1 MADVGVHIVVTG
13 LVQGVGFRYFVARR
27 AERLQLAG
35 LVRNMPDGAVEI
47 EAEGPRA
54 MLEELIREVRVGPR
68 SSRVADVTVGWYQ
81 AKHEM
86 TEFRIQ

>member
-27 AERLQLAG
+27 AERLQLVG
-35 LVRNMPDGAVEI
+35 LVRNLPDGAVEI

-54 MLEELIREVRVGPR
+54 MLEELISEIRVGPR
-68 SSRVADVTVGWYQ
+68 SARVTDVRVGWFP
-81 AKHEM
+81 AKHEI
-86 TEFRIQ
+86 TEFSIQ